1 MKKLIKTYKNIYT
14 RPNDFDSMDKIR
26 PTAILD
32 LFQGIATDHA
42 NEIGVGYEALKAKNI
57 AWILAKQKYVL
68 LHDSDMY
75 DIFDATTYPLPA
87 GRIEYD
93 RCYELKSNKGML
105 HVIGISRWCL
115 VDFTTHRITREKA
128 EYNGD
133 CIEESNGLE
142 FDKDL
147 VKMND
152 LNDFTLK
159 CEYHVNYSDLDH
171 YHHMN
176 NTKYGDVILNAIDK
190 NLRIKELEIIYS
202 HECVEGDDILVYTKE
217 EDDIIYVFGIIKS
230 SNLISFKS
238 KLKVE
243 RL

>member
-1 MKKLIKTYKNIYT
+1 MAKLIKTYKNIYT

-42 NEIGVGYEALKAKNI
+42 NEIGVGYEELKAKNI

-75 DIFDATTYPLPA
+75 DIFDAVTYPLPA

-115 VDFTTHRITREKA
+115 VD
-128 EYNGD
+128 

-152 LNDFTLK
+152 LNGFNK
-159 CEYHVNYSDLDH
+159 ICEYHVNYSDLDH

-176 NTKYGDVILNAIDK
+176 NTKYGDVIINAIDK
-190 NLRIKELEIIYS
+190 NLRIRELEIVYS
-202 HECVEGDDILVYTKE
+202 HECVEGDDILVYTKV
-217 EDDIIYVFGIIKS
+217 EDDVIYVFGLIKS

-243 RL
+243 RI